1 MSEVTLQNVTKRFDS
16 TLAVDD
22 VSLTI
27 EDGEVMGIVGPSG
40 CGKTTTL
47 RLVAGFE
54 TATDGAIMYDGED
67 VTHVPPENRNVGL
80 VFQSYALFNNM
91 TVLQNVTFG
100 PKMHGVGE
108 DERRERAHEL
118 LELLDIGEL
127 ADRDPRTLSG
137 GQQQRVG
144 LARALAIEPRILLLD
159 EPMTGLDA
167 KLKQNLRKE
176 LGELLSDLG
185 VTTLYVTHDQ
195 EQAMSMCDRIAVMN
209 DGVVEQVGSPSDIY
223 ESPENAFVANFI
235 GTSNL
240 LDGRVSNG
248 RIDFGFAD
256 VAADGLAA
264 DDDAT
269 VAVRPDDF
277 TVGEGP
283 ITAEVQN
290 VFYMGEKL
298 QTIATLPDGTEVTLQ
313 LDRHLD
319 LSPGDAV
326 ALDLDPTH
334 MHVVRR

>member
-1 MSEVTLQNVTKRFDS
+1 
-16 TLAVDD
+16 
-22 VSLTI
+22 
-27 EDGEVMGIVGPSG
+27 
-40 CGKTTTL
+40 
-47 RLVAGFE
+47 
-54 TATDGAIMYDGED
+54 
-67 VTHVPPENRNVGL
+67 
-80 VFQSYALFNNM
+80 
-91 TVLQNVTFG
+91 
-100 PKMHGVGE
+100 
-108 DERRERAHEL
+108 
-118 LELLDIGEL
+118 
-127 ADRDPRTLSG
+127 
-137 GQQQRVG
+137 
-144 LARALAIEPRILLLD
+144 
-159 EPMTGLDA
+159 
-167 KLKQNLRKE
+167 
-176 LGELLSDLG
+176 
-185 VTTLYVTHDQ
+185 
-195 EQAMSMCDRIAVMN
+195 MSMCDRIAVMN